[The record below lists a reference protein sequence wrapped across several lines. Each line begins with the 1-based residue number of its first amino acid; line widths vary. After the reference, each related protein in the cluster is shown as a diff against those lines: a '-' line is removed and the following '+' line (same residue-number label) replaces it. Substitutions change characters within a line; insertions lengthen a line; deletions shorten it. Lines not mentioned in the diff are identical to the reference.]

1 MIINSQIEEENE
13 PEVKA
18 PILRS
23 VLRKPR
29 IIQRVSETKDLTSS
43 NEDLYTAQVRGAIK
57 ELYAIHRMHYILYI
71 LVHALLLY

>member
-43 NEDLYTAQVRGAIK
+43 NEDL
-57 ELYAIHRMHYILYI
+57 
-71 LVHALLLY
+71 